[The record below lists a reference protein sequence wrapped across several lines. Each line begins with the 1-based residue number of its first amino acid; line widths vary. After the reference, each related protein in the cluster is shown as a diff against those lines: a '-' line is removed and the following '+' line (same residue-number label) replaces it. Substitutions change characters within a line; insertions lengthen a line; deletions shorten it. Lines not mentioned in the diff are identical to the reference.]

1 MIKPIAIK
9 TEKGDEY
16 VFRPQRIFQQDKDKI
31 DQQILD
37 IPEDNKYEDEYKIK
51 LQAVQKHCK
60 VEKVKG
66 KKTEAVELAT
76 VFAEFTADNEAV
88 IRAAFAYLTNSQLPD
103 FRFLDE

>member
-37 IPEDNKYEDEYKIK
+37 IPEENKYEDEYKVKI
-51 LQAVQKHCK
+51 QAVAKHCG
-60 VEKVKG
+60 VEKVVG
-66 KKTEAVELAT
+66 KKNETVDLAAD
-76 VFAEFTADNEAV
+76 FAAFTPDNEAV